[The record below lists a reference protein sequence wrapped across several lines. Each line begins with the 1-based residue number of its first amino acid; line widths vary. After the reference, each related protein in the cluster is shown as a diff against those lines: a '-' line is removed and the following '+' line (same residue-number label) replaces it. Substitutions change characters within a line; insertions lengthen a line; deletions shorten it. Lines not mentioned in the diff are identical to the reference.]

1 VRGTALGVALLLV
14 LGACST
20 VDAPRTIS
28 LKIAAINDFH
38 GNLAAPAE
46 GLILPQGGAPAPT
59 KAGGVAKLAG
69 LVARL
74 RAQSPHFVFVSAGDL
89 VGASPLL
96 SAAFDDEPTVE
107 AMNAAGLDLH
117 GVGNHEFDRGVA
129 ELRRMHA
136 GGCPSDGCKSRRP
149 YAGARFDF
157 LAANV
162 IDTATDK
169 PIFPPYAI
177 RSFGGVKVAFVG
189 VTLEGTP
196 EISSPR
202 NVAGLEFRD
211 EAESVNALVPELRR
225 QGIETIVVLIHQGGI
240 VRGNPNACDDLRGP
254 IRAIVERLDRAV
266 DVVLS
271 GHTHQAYVCA
281 VDGRLLTSAG
291 AYGRFVT
298 EVDLAIDSK
307 THDVVSARAIN
318 HVVTPDLEEHA
329 GVAEVLARYAVLA
342 APLQRVVARITAP
355 ITRRVAPNGESKLGQ
370 VVADAHLSETRS
382 AGAQIAFVNPGG
394 IRAPLPFEGEGDVT
408 YAQVFDVYP
417 FDNTLVTMTLTGA
430 QLIELLE
437 QQWQGEFPR
446 ILQVSRGFT
455 YAWDPG
461 ARVGS
466 RVVRGSARLD
476 GEPVRSDASYRVTVN
491 SYLAAG
497 GDNFSV
503 LTRGADRTPSEVV
516 SRDAIA
522 RYLGERSPVSP
533 SDERRIV
540 RLDRR

>member
-1 VRGTALGVALLLV
+1 
-14 LGACST
+14 
-20 VDAPRTIS
+20 
-28 LKIAAINDFH
+28 
-38 GNLAAPAE
+38 
-46 GLILPQGGAPAPT
+46 
-59 KAGGVAKLAG
+59 
-69 LVARL
+69 
-74 RAQSPHFVFVSAGDL
+74 
-89 VGASPLL
+89 
-96 SAAFDDEPTVE
+96 
-107 AMNAAGLDLH
+107 
-117 GVGNHEFDRGVA
+117 
-129 ELRRMHA
+129 
-136 GGCPSDGCKSRRP
+136 
-149 YAGARFDF
+149 
-157 LAANV
+157 
-162 IDTATDK
+162 
-169 PIFPPYAI
+169 
-177 RSFGGVKVAFVG
+177 
-189 VTLEGTP
+189 
-196 EISSPR
+196 
-202 NVAGLEFRD
+202 
-211 EAESVNALVPELRR
+211 
-225 QGIETIVVLIHQGGI
+225 
-240 VRGNPNACDDLRGP
+240 
-254 IRAIVERLDRAV
+254 
-266 DVVLS
+266 
-271 GHTHQAYVCA
+271 
-281 VDGRLLTSAG
+281 
-291 AYGRFVT
+291 
-298 EVDLAIDSK
+298 
-307 THDVVSARAIN
+307 
-318 HVVTPDLEEHA
+318 
-329 GVAEVLARYAVLA
+329 
-342 APLQRVVARITAP
+342 
-355 ITRRVAPNGESKLGQ
+355 
-370 VVADAHLSETRS
+370 VADAHLSETRS

-503 LTRGADRTPSEVV
+503 LTRGADRTPSDVV